1 MEGGM
6 DERMGGWLGE
16 RIERQSLRFGGYW
29 SLKGT
34 TYCNV

>member
-6 DERMGGWLGE
+6 DERVGGWLGE
-16 RIERQSLRFGGYW
+16 RIGRRGLGFGGYW
-29 SLKGT
+29 SVIGT